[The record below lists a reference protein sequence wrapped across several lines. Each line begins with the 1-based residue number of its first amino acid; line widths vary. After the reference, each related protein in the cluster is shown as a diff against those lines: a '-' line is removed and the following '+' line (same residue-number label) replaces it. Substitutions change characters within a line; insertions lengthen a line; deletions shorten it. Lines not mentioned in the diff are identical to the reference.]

1 MSDLSVPALVG
12 LGLVIVVEAVLYLVA
27 LVDLAR
33 RPSDQV
39 VGSNKWLWLA
49 VILFVS
55 ILGAILY
62 LAIAR
67 RPAAAAEGPTT
78 AGPRAVRPE
87 DVADTLYGKPE
98 DGGSR

>member
-1 MSDLSVPALVG
+1 MSDLSVPALIA
-12 LGLVIVVEAVLYLVA
+12 LGLLIVVEVALYLVA

-33 RPSDQV
+33 RPADQV

-62 LAIAR
+62 LAIGR
-67 RPAAAAEGPTT
+67 RPAAAAEGPTP
-78 AGPRAVRPE
+78 AGPQAVRPE
-87 DVADTLYGKPE
+87 DVADALYGKPE
-98 DGGSR
+98 DGGSP